1 MSIVGTAAF
10 ASPYAVWVRQSRYA
24 DDGRSRPKRRIAKPA
39 RTASHNRTGSLISAF
54 RWPPSPNLADTTFLP
69 DSFPYPKSS
78 SPKTAPQLESRFQ
91 YEGKVLSQSDPGNI
105 DVFGDHFEK
114 IASNVETVIQGKR
127 DVIDLILLGLVSEGH
142 VLVEDVPGVGKTQL
156 AKSLARSV
164 EGAFNRIQ
172 FTPDLLPSDVTGI
185 SVWDREKRAFEFKPG
200 PIFANIVV
208 GDEIN
213 RASPKTQSSLL
224 EAMAERQVT
233 SDGVTR
239 ELPLPFMVIATQNPL
254 EHEGTYPLPEA
265 QLDRFMMQVVI
276 GYPGRE
282 KELEMLDTHGIRST
296 FLDLQPVVRVE
307 EVHEMIAIAREVAV
321 SQSVKNYIVDLV
333 EGTRLHPDVMLGAS
347 PRSTLFLQA
356 LARSRAAST
365 GRDYVMPDDIKA
377 LAHPVLE
384 HRLALRP
391 EAQMR
396 GETVTDL
403 IDDVLGRL
411 RVPGT
416 KSRIAT

>member
-1 MSIVGTAAF
+1 M
-10 ASPYAVWVRQSRYA
+10 
-24 DDGRSRPKRRIAKPA
+24 
-39 RTASHNRTGSLISAF
+39 
-54 RWPPSPNLADTTFLP
+54 
-69 DSFPYPKSS
+69 
-78 SPKTAPQLESRFQ
+78 
-91 YEGKVLSQSDPGNI
+91 SQSDPGSV
-105 DVFGDHFEK
+105 DVFGQYFEK

-185 SVWDREKRAFEFKPG
+185 SVWDRERRAFEFKPG

-265 QLDRFMMQVVI
+265 QLDRFMMRVVI
-276 GYPGRE
+276 GYPSRE
-282 KELEMLDTHGIRST
+282 KELEMLDIHGVRST
-296 FLDLQPVVRVE
+296 FLDLQPVLGVD
-307 EVHEMIAIAREVAV
+307 EVQAMIAIAKEVAI
-321 SQSVKNYIVDLV
+321 SRSVKNYIIDLV

-347 PRSTLFLQA
+347 PRSALFLQG
-356 LARSRAAST
+356 LARSRAASK
-365 GRDYVMPDDIKA
+365 GRNYVMPDDIKA
-377 LAHPVLE
+377 LAVPVLE
-384 HRLALRP
+384 HRLAMRP

-396 GETVTDL
+396 GETVVDL
-403 IDDVLGRL
+403 IEDVLGRI

-416 KSRIAT
+416 TSRIAT

>member
-1 MSIVGTAAF
+1 MS
-10 ASPYAVWVRQSRYA
+10 P
-24 DDGRSRPKRRIAKPA
+24 
-39 RTASHNRTGSLISAF
+39 
-54 RWPPSPNLADTTFLP
+54 
-69 DSFPYPKSS
+69 
-78 SPKTAPQLESRFQ
+78 
-91 YEGKVLSQSDPGNI
+91 SDPGSI
-105 DVFGDHFEK
+105 DVFGEYFEK
-114 IASNVETVIQGKR
+114 IASNIETVIQGKR

-185 SVWDREKRAFEFKPG
+185 SIWDRERRAFEFKHG

-265 QLDRFMMQVVI
+265 QLDRFMMRVVI
-276 GYPGRE
+276 GYPSRE
-282 KELEMLDTHGIRST
+282 KELEMLDIHGVRST
-296 FLDLQPVVRVE
+296 FLDLQPVVRVD
-307 EVHEMIAIAREVAV
+307 EVQEMIAIAKEVAV
-321 SQSVKNYIVDLV
+321 SRSVKNYIVDLV

-347 PRSTLFLQA
+347 PRSALFLQG
-356 LARSRAAST
+356 LARSRAASK
-365 GRDYVMPDDIKA
+365 GRDYVMPDDIKT
-377 LAHPVLE
+377 LAQPVLE
-384 HRLALRP
+384 HRLAMRP

-396 GETVTDL
+396 GETVADL
-403 IDDVLGRL
+403 IEDVLGRI

-416 KSRIAT
+416 TSRIAT

>member
-1 MSIVGTAAF
+1 M
-10 ASPYAVWVRQSRYA
+10 
-24 DDGRSRPKRRIAKPA
+24 
-39 RTASHNRTGSLISAF
+39 
-54 RWPPSPNLADTTFLP
+54 
-69 DSFPYPKSS
+69 
-78 SPKTAPQLESRFQ
+78 
-91 YEGKVLSQSDPGNI
+91 SQSDPGSI
-105 DVFGDHFEK
+105 DVFGKHFET

-185 SVWDREKRAFEFKPG
+185 SVWDRERRAFEFKHG

-265 QLDRFMMQVVI
+265 QLDRFMMRVVI
-276 GYPGRE
+276 GYPSRE
-282 KELEMLDTHGIRST
+282 KELEMLDTHGVRST
-296 FLDLQPVVRVE
+296 FLDLEPVVRVD
-307 EVHEMIAIAREVAV
+307 EVHSMIAIAKEVAI
-321 SQSVKNYIVDLV
+321 SQSVKSYIVDLV
-333 EGTRLHPDVMLGAS
+333 EGTRLHPDLMLGAS
-347 PRSTLFLQA
+347 PRSALFLQS
-356 LARSRAAST
+356 LARSRAASK

-377 LAHPVLE
+377 LAQPVLE
-384 HRLALRP
+384 HRLAMRP

-396 GETVTDL
+396 GETVVDL
-403 IDDVLGRL
+403 IDDVLGRI

-416 KSRIAT
+416 TSRIAT

>member
-1 MSIVGTAAF
+1 MPDTAHKGIDAF
-10 ASPYAVWVRQSRYA
+10 
-24 DDGRSRPKRRIAKPA
+24 GR
-39 RTASHNRTGSLISAF
+39 
-54 RWPPSPNLADTTFLP
+54 
-69 DSFPYPKSS
+69 
-78 SPKTAPQLESRFQ
+78 
-91 YEGKVLSQSDPGNI
+91 
-105 DVFGDHFEK
+105 HFDR

-127 DVIDLILLGLVSEGH
+127 EAIEMTLLALVSEGH
-142 VLVEDVPGVGKTQL
+142 VLIEDVPGVGKTLL
-156 AKSLARSV
+156 AKSLARSI

-185 SVWDREKRAFEFKPG
+185 SVWDRERREFEFKPG

-213 RASPKTQSSLL
+213 RASPKTQSALL
-224 EAMAERQVT
+224 EAMEERQVT

-239 ELPLPFMVIATQNPL
+239 ELDLPFMVIATQNPL

-265 QLDRFMMQVVI
+265 QLDRFMMRVVI
-276 GYPGRE
+276 GYPSRE
-282 KELEMLDTHGIRST
+282 KELEILDTHGVRST
-296 FLDLQPVVRVE
+296 FLDLKSVATVD
-307 EVHEMIAIAREVAV
+307 EVQQMIGIATGVAV

-347 PRSTLFLQA
+347 PRSTLFLQR
-356 LARSRAAST
+356 LARSRAASK

-377 LAHPVLE
+377 LAEPVLE

-416 KSRIAT
+416 TSRIAT

>member
-1 MSIVGTAAF
+1 MS
-10 ASPYAVWVRQSRYA
+10 P
-24 DDGRSRPKRRIAKPA
+24 
-39 RTASHNRTGSLISAF
+39 
-54 RWPPSPNLADTTFLP
+54 
-69 DSFPYPKSS
+69 
-78 SPKTAPQLESRFQ
+78 
-91 YEGKVLSQSDPGNI
+91 SDPGSI
-105 DVFGDHFEK
+105 DVFGEHFEK
-114 IASNVETVIQGKR
+114 IASNIETVIQGKR

-185 SVWDREKRAFEFKPG
+185 SVWDRERRAFEFKHG

-265 QLDRFMMQVVI
+265 QLDRFMMRVVI
-276 GYPGRE
+276 GYPSRE
-282 KELEMLDTHGIRST
+282 KELEMLDIHGVRST
-296 FLDLQPVVRVE
+296 FLDLQPVVRVD
-307 EVHEMIAIAREVAV
+307 EVQEMIAIAKEVAV
-321 SQSVKNYIVDLV
+321 SRSVKNYIVDLV

-347 PRSTLFLQA
+347 PRSALFLQG
-356 LARSRAAST
+356 LARSRAASK
-365 GRDYVMPDDIKA
+365 GRDYVMPDDITETIWDSK
-377 LAHPVLE
+377 LTLLIFVLLITAE
-384 HRLALRP
+384 WALRKLN
-391 EAQMR
+391 
-396 GETVTDL
+396 GLT
-403 IDDVLGRL
+403 
-411 RVPGT
+411 
-416 KSRIAT
+416 

>member
-1 MSIVGTAAF
+1 M
-10 ASPYAVWVRQSRYA
+10 
-24 DDGRSRPKRRIAKPA
+24 
-39 RTASHNRTGSLISAF
+39 
-54 RWPPSPNLADTTFLP
+54 
-69 DSFPYPKSS
+69 
-78 SPKTAPQLESRFQ
+78 
-91 YEGKVLSQSDPGNI
+91 
-105 DVFGDHFEK
+105 
-114 IASNVETVIQGKR
+114 
-127 DVIDLILLGLVSEGH
+127 IDLILLGLVSEGH

-185 SVWDREKRAFEFKPG
+185 SVWDRERRAFEFKPG

-265 QLDRFMMQVVI
+265 QLDRFMMRVII
-276 GYPGRE
+276 GYPSRE
-282 KELEMLDTHGIRST
+282 KELEMLDIHGVRST
-296 FLDLQPVVRVE
+296 FLDLQPVLGVD
-307 EVHEMIAIAREVAV
+307 EVQAMIAIAKEVAI
-321 SQSVKNYIVDLV
+321 SRSVKNYIIDLV

-347 PRSTLFLQA
+347 PRSALFLQG
-356 LARSRAAST
+356 LARSRAASK
-365 GRDYVMPDDIKA
+365 GRNYVMPDDIKA
-377 LAHPVLE
+377 LAEPVLE
-384 HRLALRP
+384 HRLAMRP

-396 GETVTDL
+396 GETVVDL
-403 IDDVLGRL
+403 IEDVLGRI

-416 KSRIAT
+416 TSRIAT

>member
-1 MSIVGTAAF
+1 
-10 ASPYAVWVRQSRYA
+10 
-24 DDGRSRPKRRIAKPA
+24 
-39 RTASHNRTGSLISAF
+39 
-54 RWPPSPNLADTTFLP
+54 
-69 DSFPYPKSS
+69 
-78 SPKTAPQLESRFQ
+78 
-91 YEGKVLSQSDPGNI
+91 LSQSEPGSI
-105 DVFGDHFEK
+105 EVFGEHFEK

-127 DVIDLILLGLVSEGH
+127 EVIDLVLLGLVSEGH

-156 AKSLARSV
+156 AKSLARSI

-185 SVWDREKRAFEFKPG
+185 SVWDRERRAFEFKPG

-265 QLDRFMMQVVI
+265 QLDRFMMRVII
-276 GYPGRE
+276 GYPSRE
-282 KELEMLDTHGIRST
+282 KELEMLDTHGVRST

-307 EVHEMIAIAREVAV
+307 EAREMIAIAREVAI
-321 SQSVKNYIVDLV
+321 SHSVKNYIVDLV
-333 EGTRLHPDVMLGAS
+333 EGTRLHPDVVLGAS
-347 PRSTLFLQA
+347 PRSALFLQS
-356 LARSRAAST
+356 LARSRAASK
-365 GRDYVMPDDIKA
+365 GRDYVMPDDVKA
-377 LAHPVLE
+377 LAQPVLE
-384 HRLALRP
+384 HRLAMRP

-396 GETVTDL
+396 GETVADL
-403 IDDVLGRL
+403 IDDVLGRI

-416 KSRIAT
+416 TSRIAT